1 MDEPA
6 AQGAPGAQ
14 PTTTETLKAAAAA
27 MIPKRV
33 RASHAALLM
42 AVRAE
47 SAAAS
52 LQCKILRYHNMIFYS
67 VIKKPML

>member
-6 AQGAPGAQ
+6 AEGARIAQ

-33 RASHAALLM
+33 RVSHATWLM
-42 AVRAE
+42 AVPAE

-52 LQCKILRYHNMIFYS
+52 LQRKMLRIYTVEAH
-67 VIKKPML
+67 VVTA